1 MEIIFNEVGYKDKLN
16 NINLKIDNSSIVGII
31 GKNKEYFIKL
41 LLGDIFPLL
50 GNVNINGLLSSLEN
64 KELIKK
70 QISYIKKEVRDY
82 FKNDIVLAEI
92 ASIIDS
98 KQYKSKN
105 INKRI
110 KDAFS
115 LIGLDESYLTRN
127 FKTLSDSELYLVQI
141 AIELICNP
149 KIIILDNPFSI
160 LDYHNKKRLLKL
172 LKALKEKYHK
182 MIFISD
188 DDVDV
193 LYQYTDKILLVNDCN
208 RVNIYNTYDFF
219 TSFKFLKSNNIPLP
233 KLVKVTYLGKLKGI
247 KLTYQ
252 KDIRDIIKDI
262 YKHV

>member
-1 MEIIFNEVGYKDKLN
+1 MEIIFDNVGYKDKLN
-16 NINLKIDNSSIVGII
+16 GVNLKIDNSSITGII

-41 LLGDIFPLL
+41 LLGDVIPLI
-50 GNVNINGLLSSLEN
+50 GNLNINGVNSSVEN
-64 KELIKK
+64 KLLIKK
-70 QISYIKKEVRDY
+70 QISYIQKVPFRT
-82 FKNDIVLAEI
+82 FKNEIVLAEI
-92 ASIIDS
+92 ASIVDS
-98 KQYKSKN
+98 KQYKNKN
-105 INKRI
+105 INKKI

-115 LIGLDESYLTRN
+115 LIGLDESYLTRS
-127 FKTLSDSELYLVQI
+127 FSTLSNSELYLVQI

-149 KIIILDNPFSI
+149 KIIVLENPFSI

-193 LYQYTDKILLVNDCN
+193 LYQYTDKVLLVNDCN

-219 TSFKFLKSNNIPLP
+219 TSIKFLKANNIALP

-247 KLTYQ
+247 RLTYQ

>member
-160 LDYHNKKRLLKL
+160 LDYHNKKRLLK
-172 LKALKEKYHK
+172 
-182 MIFISD
+182 F
-188 DDVDV
+188 
-193 LYQYTDKILLVNDCN
+193 
-208 RVNIYNTYDFF
+208 
-219 TSFKFLKSNNIPLP
+219 
-233 KLVKVTYLGKLKGI
+233 
-247 KLTYQ
+247 
-252 KDIRDIIKDI
+252 
-262 YKHV
+262 

>member
-1 MEIIFNEVGYKDKLN
+1 MEIIFDNVGYKDKLN
-16 NINLKIDNSSIVGII
+16 GVNLKIDNSSITGII

-41 LLGDIFPLL
+41 LLGDVIPLI
-50 GNVNINGLLSSLEN
+50 GNLNINGVNSSVEN
-64 KELIKK
+64 KLLIKK
-70 QISYIKKEVRDY
+70 QISYIQKVPFRT
-82 FKNDIVLAEI
+82 FKNEIVLAEI
-92 ASIIDS
+92 ASIVDS

-105 INKRI
+105 INKKI

-115 LIGLDESYLTRN
+115 LIGLDESYLTRS
-127 FKTLSDSELYLVQI
+127 FSTLSSSELYLVQI

-149 KIIILDNPFSI
+149 KIIILENPFSI

-219 TSFKFLKSNNIPLP
+219 TSIKFLKANNIALP
-233 KLVKVTYLGKLKGI
+233 KLVKVSYLGKLKGI